1 MRLIQIHAGLHKTGT
16 TAIQQTLARLA
27 PDLAAHGVALPY
39 FGSRGHWHHAL
50 AGFSTDPARTAEA
63 WAKLTRRVAKTP
75 ADRIIL
81 SSEHFITADPVAL
94 RDAVAR
100 LGPAE
105 VKVHLY
111 LRPHIALYTSL
122 YLQRIKVGSVT
133 APPTDLAEVYET
145 SPAFDYVPAIESYM
159 QVFGPDA
166 IVLREFDPARFTGGS
181 LIADLWDFLDLP
193 AEMLGTATKG
203 GDRVVN
209 PTPNAEQALL
219 LLALATRLRGARDL
233 GPDPQ
238 ALRRT
243 LNLMQDALR
252 ARATGPATPYRL
264 PLQLQRAIKA
274 QYEPARAALAPRL
287 DRPASPAFLDEPLA
301 RPVPIAPIPHALAI
315 DSLAATAAGLR
326 DHDLPAWANAV
337 DSFAARLGAEPGP
350 DGTPL
355 LRLPTPRV
363 TLLEGAA

>member
-16 TAIQQTLARLA
+16 TAIQQTLARFA
-27 PDLAAHGVALPY
+27 PDLGRHGVALPY

-50 AGFSTDPARTAEA
+50 AGFSTNPARTAEA
-63 WAKLTRRVAKTP
+63 WSKLTRRVAKAP

-81 SSEHFITADPVAL
+81 SSEHFITADPAAL
-94 RDAVAR
+94 RDALAA

-122 YLQRIKVGSVT
+122 YLQRIKVGAVT
-133 APPTDLAEVYET
+133 ARPTDLADTFET
-145 SPAFDYVPAIESYM
+145 SPAFDYVPAIESFT

-166 IVLREFDPARFTGGS
+166 IVLREFDPARFAGGS

-193 AEMLGTATKG
+193 ADLLPAATAG
-203 GDRVVN
+203 GDRIVN
-209 PTPNAEQALL
+209 PTPTAEQALL
-219 LLALATRLRGARDL
+219 LLALASRLRGARDL

-238 ALRRT
+238 ELRRT
-243 LNLMQDALR
+243 LTLLHGALR

-264 PLQLQRAIKA
+264 PIQLQRAIKA
-274 QYEPARAALAPRL
+274 QCEPARAALAPRL

-301 RPVPIAPIPHALAI
+301 RPVPLAPIPHALAI
-315 DSLAATAAGLR
+315 DSLAATAADLR
-326 DHDLPAWANAV
+326 DQDLPDWADAV
-337 DSFAARLGAEPGP
+337 ESFAARLGTEPGP

-355 LRLPTPRV
+355 LHLPAPRA